1 MAWRVLSLR
10 MEGPRMDMWG
20 YPVFYLKKGTITQEQ
35 PTMDGPPDCGTGGML
50 TNPHLYKFSL

>member
-1 MAWRVLSLR
+1 